1 MIVTKSA
8 MIIRPIVADI
18 KVGFCRK
25 ESTLADRMKRAA
37 AAAASGT
44 YESEEEQRHRL
55 EEQVDEQVRLY
66 IV

>member
-8 MIIRPIVADI
+8 MIIRPIVAEV

-37 AAAASGT
+37 AAASGA

-55 EEQVDEQVRLY
+55 EEQVDEQVCLY
-66 IV
+66 DV